1 MATAFNGFLRPI
13 AWRGKTP
20 RRRDVDGQVIFRK
33 DRRVQSFD
41 GTTIAYTVRGKR
53 GPWVALV
60 PGFSCPDNFWR
71 YLVPELEKRYR
82 VIIWD
87 LRGLGLSGTPY
98 APGYRATRLS
108 PAHFTIESYVRDL
121 EAILDA
127 ERVQKVALLGHSM
140 GGQIILE
147 TYRESPK
154 RVWGLAF
161 VTAPYESPLRTFY
174 GRDFT
179 SLFHGLNLTINL
191 VPRPAVLLWRAL
203 FAVNTAVP
211 HALAKLGRALGPN
224 AKHEDMAPYYRH
236 MAYLDPLVMLK
247 MAEAMRAHSAA
258 DVLPTVK
265 VPALVLAATSD
276 TFTPLDLARRMA
288 KTIPRAELMEIE
300 GAGHGAIIEKPDEVN
315 SAVVDFLKRHAP
327 RARRR
332 AKAASSPRSRGR

>member
-1 MATAFNGFLRPI
+1 MNGFLRPI
-13 AWRGKTP
+13 AWRGRTP
-20 RRRDVDGQVIFRK
+20 RRKDVNGQLIFKK

-41 GTTIAYTVRGKR
+41 GTTIAYTVRGTR
-53 GPWVALV
+53 GPWIALC

-71 YLVPELEKRYR
+71 YLAPELEKRYR
-82 VIIWD
+82 VLIWD

-108 PAHFTIESYVRDL
+108 PAHFTIENYVRDL

-127 ERVQKVALLGHSM
+127 ERIQKVALVGHSM
-140 GGQIILE
+140 GGQTILE
-147 TYRESPK
+147 AYRENRD
-154 RVWGLAF
+154 RVWALAF
-161 VTAPYESPLRTFY
+161 ITAPYESPLRTFY

-179 SLFHGLNLTINL
+179 SLFHGLNLAFNL
-191 VPRPAVLLWRAL
+191 IPRPAIFLWRAL
-203 FAVNTAVP
+203 LGVNTAIP
-211 HALAKLGRALGPN
+211 HALAKLGRALGPD

-265 VPALVLAATSD
+265 VPTLVIAGTID
-276 TFTPLDLARRMA
+276 TFAPLDLPRRMA
-288 KTIPRAELMEIE
+288 KGIPHAELVEIE
-300 GAGHGAIIEKPDEVN
+300 GAGHGAIIERPDEVN
-315 SAVVDFLKRHAP
+315 SAVLDFLRRHAP

-332 AKAASSPRSRGR
+332 PKAASSPRGRAH